1 MVKFPSTLESTPSSL
16 YVALCHDYPIVILKQ
31 HARTSFSS
39 LATIQHFPG
48 LSSRFLD
55 GLVLQGNDDWYT
67 GICELRLFVYL
78 LRPLELLVN
87 SSSSSSIVEMTKFL
101 GSYRPPT
108 AAAVAEAAAAAAV
121 EIELE
126 MGMSEGLSVQSEKS
140 SSSEMFAAEEDP
152 DDFEYE
158 DSSPPI
164 GNSSVAET
172 DALIEQL
179 HSIEFLT
186 KPPEPPPHEQ
196 EKELKSFLISI
207 LFHLLGQFSNGLVDG
222 VGGDTFVRLGLPA
235 IRGLVDWGGAPDAT
249 TTTTIAIAKVLVA
262 WRNRILSAENNNTIA
277 HKELPFFV
285 ELLLESKLFDSDTHV
300 SVVMNILASL
310 IENENLIQ
318 SVGGKNLSVLVEAL
332 NKRNVASRL
341 SSILQQTLP
350 SLKTWEAWEPEWQL
364 VAALN
369 SSSDS
374 DSGE

>member
-1 MVKFPSTLESTPSSL
+1 MVKFPSMFESTPNSL

-55 GLVLQGNDDWYT
+55 GLVSVVEGNNDWYA
-67 GICELRLFVYL
+67 GICELRLYVYL

-87 SSSSSSIVEMTKFL
+87 SSSIVEMTKFL

-108 AAAVAEAAAAAAV
+108 AAAAAAL
-121 EIELE
+121 EIEIE
-126 MGMSEGLSVQSEKS
+126 IKMDDESLSKKS